1 MVTVE
6 KRNYLDALPN
16 KSAGEYA
23 VVKEEGI
30 VYQYHIETDSWEP
43 IKLNGEGLQVSLLEI
58 NRNIFDQLQPM
69 SDEKLR
75 EVHSDVF
82 KFLGE
87 TMNPS
92 LKDNYWALMC
102 WDRHYTTIFKTNP
115 ESDEELS
122 DIFMEIIESLG
133 DVKDISDNG
142 GGALEIWITDEKGTV
157 CYLFFNYN
165 EGIVEGVA

>member
-58 NRNIFDQLQPM
+58 NRN
-69 SDEKLR
+69 
-75 EVHSDVF
+75 H
-82 KFLGE
+82 
-87 TMNPS
+87 
-92 LKDNYWALMC
+92 
-102 WDRHYTTIFKTNP
+102 
-115 ESDEELS
+115 
-122 DIFMEIIESLG
+122 
-133 DVKDISDNG
+133 
-142 GGALEIWITDEKGTV
+142 
-157 CYLFFNYN
+157 
-165 EGIVEGVA
+165 